1 MGVPPISLLR
11 LGPPVSSA
19 VDPRREA
26 PAKTNEP
33 TVGLAADAPG
43 TEVLPLE
50 CEKTH
55 ENELRNGLWLALHQ
69 VFMRVG
75 WVFKTESI
83 VMPFFMDA
91 IGGGPVLRGSLM
103 VFNRLG
109 FSVPPALFARSLKLM
124 PLKRKAVGL
133 ATAGMAIPFAVLS
146 VLWASGLWRGDDG
159 RPAAWMPYFFLA
171 AYGAFFTLTG
181 LNQLAVHSIN
191 GKLIR
196 PERRGRL
203 FSAGVLVGAPIA
215 IVCAWVLMPR
225 WMNLPDGGF
234 TWLFAAPAVCFVLA
248 SLTQL
253 LVREKPD
260 AFQEESSPALR
271 RLWDSTQLAFSAGPC
286 RGVAIAALLFSA
298 TFTLFPH
305 YQALARETAGE
316 AFDVRSLMLWTV
328 TQHTAVA
335 LLSLL
340 TGPLADRLGN
350 RAALQ
355 FCVFGSA
362 LAPITAV
369 VLASLP
375 AGLTDQWY
383 WLVFLPLGFTPV
395 TIKILINYTLELVPR
410 EEHPRYVS
418 AMGMC
423 LALPV
428 IFGSSLVGALVGVIG
443 CVPVFAMGAGVILLA
458 GGQTLLLAEP
468 RHAA

>member
-1 MGVPPISLLR
+1 MSSVADPHHEVPARSDESP
-11 LGPPVSSA
+11 
-19 VDPRREA
+19 
-26 PAKTNEP
+26 
-33 TVGLAADAPG
+33 VGLADDAPG
-43 TEVLPLE
+43 TEALPLE
-50 CEKTH
+50 CEATH

-124 PLKRKAVGL
+124 PQKRRAVGL

-146 VLWASGLWRGDDG
+146 VLWASGLWRDANGE
-159 RPAAWMPYFFLA
+159 PAAWMPYFFLA
-171 AYGAFFTLTG
+171 AYGLFFTLTG
-181 LNQLAVHSIN
+181 LNQLAVHAIN

-203 FSAGVLVGAPIA
+203 FSVGVCVGAPIA
-215 IVCAWVLMPR
+215 IACAWFLLPR

-253 LVREKPD
+253 FVLEKPD
-260 AFQEESSPALR
+260 DFQEESAPAWR

-286 RGVAIAALLFSA
+286 RRVAIAALLFSA

-305 YQALARETAGE
+305 YQALAREEAGD
-316 AFDVRSLMLWTV
+316 AFNVRSLMIWTV

-350 RAALQ
+350 RAAVQ

-369 VLASLP
+369 ALASLP
-375 AGLTDQWY
+375 SDLTNQWY

-418 AMGMC
+418 AIGMC

-428 IFGSSLVGALVGVIG
+428 IFGSSLVGALIGAIG
-443 CVPVFAMGAGVILLA
+443 CVPVFALGALVILLA
-458 GGQTLLLAEP
+458 GAQTMLLSEP
-468 RHAA
+468 RHET